1 MNQPTVER
9 RLAAILAA
17 DMVGYSRLME
27 ADETGTLARLK
38 THRLELIDP
47 AIAKNKG
54 RLIKTAGDGMLVEFS
69 SVADAVACAVEIQ
82 RRMAGRN
89 SDAAPGR
96 EIRFRIGINLGD
108 VISEDDDIF
117 GDGVNVAARL
127 QELAEPGGICV
138 SGAIRDQA
146 GDRLG
151 VAFEDLGEQSVKNLD
166 AADSRVPRL
175 SRRARYSCPGGACQ
189 GRAPEDTGG
198 RGHGQA
204 VDRGA
209 AVRQHERRSRAGVLR
224 RRPDRGHHH
233 RALALSRPVR
243 DLAQLGLRVQE
254 PRGPDPGGGGGVR
267 RAVRGRGQRA
277 QGGQPRARHR
287 AADRCRVRPARLGRA
302 LRPRARGHLRDPGR
316 GHRRDRR
323 HPARA
328 GRGGEPRARQAQAD
342 RQSGCVRM
350 RARRQGPAPSLDPGG
365 QRRGAARARARD
377 RARSQVR
384 ARPCL
389 AGVRAGSGVDLRLVR
404 GPRRH
409 LPARRR

>member
-1 MNQPTVER
+1 MNQPPVER

-151 VAFEDLGEQSVKNLD
+151 VAFEDLGEQSVKNL
-166 AADSRVPRL
+166 
-175 SRRARYSCPGGACQ
+175 
-189 GRAPEDTGG
+189 
-198 RGHGQA
+198 
-204 VDRGA
+204 
-209 AVRQHERRSRAGVLR
+209 
-224 RRPDRGHHH
+224 
-233 RALALSRPVR
+233 
-243 DLAQLGLRVQE
+243 
-254 PRGPDPGGGGGVR
+254 
-267 RAVRGRGQRA
+267 RGRSACSGCASTSTGQL
-277 QGGQPRARHR
+277 P
-287 AADRCRVRPARLGRA
+287 CLRLP
-302 LRPRARGHLRDPGR
+302 RPRARR
-316 GHRRDRR
+316 HRW
-323 HPARA
+323 
-328 GRGGEPRARQAQAD
+328 
-342 RQSGCVRM
+342 
-350 RARRQGPAPSLDPGG
+350 
-365 QRRGAARARARD
+365 
-377 RARSQVR
+377 ARSR
-384 ARPCL
+384 T
-389 AGVRAGSGVDLRLVR
+389 S
-404 GPRRH
+404 RRSRCCRS
-409 LPARRR
+409 PT